1 MTFHARF
8 CSTCAAA
15 ALAAATL
22 ANHAGAADSIA
33 YPVKPIRIVVP
44 YAPGGGTDIIA
55 RIIGTRLQER
65 LGQPMVIDNR
75 GGANGILGANLVA
88 ASVADGYTLL
98 ACTTAVA
105 TNASLYRNQTKY
117 DPVKSFAPI
126 SLAVQATMLLV
137 VNPTLPARNVKELIA
152 LARAKP
158 GQLSY
163 SSYGTGSSPHL
174 AAALFLRMTGTDML
188 HVPFKGGAPAIAEVI
203 AGRVAM
209 TFATVSAVHSHV
221 EAGRVRPL
229 GVATLERSRRYKD
242 LPTIAESGVPGFE
255 AAGGWTG
262 VCAPAGTP
270 RLIVDKL
277 HGTIAAIMTE
287 PEVVARFEALG
298 YEVFKPMP
306 PAEFAALLR
315 AETEKWAKV
324 VAELNVR
331 PD

>member
-1 MTFHARF
+1 MALFA
-8 CSTCAAA
+8 SACAAQ
-15 ALAAATL
+15 
-22 ANHAGAADSIA
+22 SVS
-33 YPVKPIRIVVP
+33 YPTKPIRIVVP

-75 GGANGILGANLVA
+75 GGANGIVGANLVA
-88 ASVADGYTLL
+88 ASAPDGYTLL

-105 TNASLYRNQTKY
+105 TNASLYKNQTKY

-137 VNPTLPARNVKELIA
+137 VNPALPARNVKDLIA
-152 LARAKP
+152 LAKARP

-174 AAALFLRMTGTDML
+174 AAALFLKMTGTDML

-203 AGRVAM
+203 AGRVTM
-209 TFATVSAVHSHV
+209 TFATVSSVHTHV
-221 EAGRVRPL
+221 EAGRVKPL

-270 RLIVDKL
+270 PAIIDKL
-277 HGTIAAIMTE
+277 HAAISAIMTE
-287 PEVVARFEALG
+287 PEVIARFESLG
-298 YEVFKPMP
+298 YEVFKPMAP
-306 PAEFAALLR
+306 RQFAAMLR

-324 VAELNVR
+324 VAELDVR

>member
-1 MTFHARF
+1 MSHRQIGLLWAAVASASMTFPV
-8 CSTCAAA
+8 A
-15 ALAAATL
+15 ALSGEST
-22 ANHAGAADSIA
+22 A
-33 YPVKPIRIVVP
+33 YPTKPIRIVVP

-75 GGANGILGANLVA
+75 GGANGIVGANLVA

-105 TNASLYRNQTKY
+105 TNSSLYKNQTKY
-117 DPVKSFAPI
+117 DPVKSFAPV

-137 VNPTLPARNVKELIA
+137 VNPTLPARSVKELVA
-152 LARAKP
+152 LAKGKP
-158 GQLSY
+158 GQLSF
-163 SSYGTGSSPHL
+163 SSYGSGSSPHL
-174 AAALFLRMTGTDML
+174 AAALFMKMTGTEML

-203 AGRVAM
+203 AGRVTM
-209 TFATVSAVHSHV
+209 TFATVSSVHTHV
-221 EAGRVRPL
+221 EAGRVKPL
-229 GVATLERSRRYKD
+229 GVATLERNRRYKD
-242 LPTIAESGVPGFE
+242 LPTIAEAGVPGFE

-270 RLIVDKL
+270 PAIIDTL
-277 HGTIAAIMTE
+277 HGVIAAIMTE
-287 PEVVARFEALG
+287 PEVISRFENLG

-306 PAEFAALLR
+306 PQQFAAMMR
-315 AETEKWAKV
+315 AETEKWAKI

>member
-1 MTFHARF
+1 MSFDGHFQWLTAAVA
-8 CSTCAAA
+8 CAAA
-15 ALAAATL
+15 YPIAAA
-22 ANHAGAADSIA
+22 AAESTS
-33 YPVKPIRIVVP
+33 YPSKPIRIVVP

-55 RIIGTRLQER
+55 RIIGTGLQER

-88 ASVADGYTLL
+88 SATPDGYTLL

-117 DPVKSFAPI
+117 DPVKSFAPV

-137 VNPTLPARNVKELIA
+137 VHPALAARNVKELVA
-152 LARAKP
+152 LAKAKP

-174 AAALFLRMTGTDML
+174 AAELFLKRTGTQML

-203 AGRVAM
+203 AGRVSM
-209 TFATVSAVHSHV
+209 TFATVSAVHTHV

-229 GVATLERSRRYKD
+229 AVATLERNRRYKD

-270 RLIVDKL
+270 QPIVDKL
-277 HGTIAAIMTE
+277 HGTITAIMSE
-287 PEVVARFEALG
+287 PEVIARFESLG
-298 YEVFKPMP
+298 YEVFKPMSSR
-306 PAEFAALLR
+306 EFAAKMR
-315 AETEKWAKV
+315 SETEKWARV
-324 VAELNVR
+324 VAELDVR